1 MKKWFRIPVLLMVVL
16 AVIIAVQMACDPS
29 KKSPSVCKIA
39 LVQYNDS
46 PLSELSQQ
54 GILEGLALA
63 GLKNEKDFEMKVYN
77 AQGDIGTMNLIFD
90 AVINYRP
97 RLVFV
102 TSTPTLQMA
111 IKKVKDIPLVFSAVA
126 DPVLAGAGNSFSD
139 HLPNVTG
146 ISTMGDYQGMAA
158 IIHQILPQTKRI
170 GTLYSP
176 GELNSVRNM
185 EELKKYAAQEGIELL
200 TTPVNSTSET
210 ADAISSLLARQ
221 PEIVCQVIDNLT
233 AASIASVIKA
243 SKNRNIPVFGF
254 INDQV
259 EKGAVLVISRDYVQ
273 AGKDAARLAK
283 QILDGTDPASLPFE
297 FVSRTNLLI
306 NKEAAAQYGIL
317 IPEEV
322 YRRDNVIQTGDA
334 NSSVFH

>member
-1 MKKWFRIPVLLMVVL
+1 MGGL
-16 AVIIAVQMACDPS
+16 AVIIAVQMACNPS
-29 KKSPSVCKIA
+29 KKSPATTKIA
-39 LVQYNDS
+39 MVQYNDS
-46 PLSELSQQ
+46 PLSELSPQ
-54 GILEGLALA
+54 GILKGLALA
-63 GLKNEKDFEMKVYN
+63 GLEEGKDFEMKVYN
-77 AQGDIGTMNLIFD
+77 AQGDISTMNLIFD
-90 AVINYRP
+90 AVINYKP

-111 IKKVKDIPLVFSAVA
+111 VKKIKDTPLIFSAVA
-126 DPVLAGAGNSFSD
+126 DPVLAGAGKSFSD

-158 IIHQILPQTKRI
+158 IIRQILPQTKRI

-185 EELKKYAAQEGIELL
+185 EELKKYTAQEGIELF

-233 AASIASVIKA
+233 SASIVSVIKA
-243 SKNRNIPVFGF
+243 AKSRNIPVFGF
-254 INDQV
+254 VNDQA

-283 QILDGTDPASLPFE
+283 QILDGTNPTVIPFE

-306 NKEAAAQYGIL
+306 NKEAAAQHGIL
-317 IPEEV
+317 IPEEI
-322 YRRDNVIQTGDA
+322 YRRENVILIDDTG
-334 NSSVFH
+334 N